1 MKVNNILK
9 KKTNKRLVYG
19 SRLMAVIDILSDL
32 DLEITG
38 VKKYRTVVMDEEGNE
53 DTLYIITYKATKEE
67 EFDVM
72 FELCKDPQIGG
83 AVSNC

>member
-19 SRLMAVIDILSDL
+19 SRLVAVINILSDL

-38 VKKYRTVVMDEEGNE
+38 VKKYRTVVMDEENE
-53 DTLYIITYKATKEE
+53 ETLYVISYRATKDEE
-67 EFDVM
+67 VDVM

-83 AVSNC
+83 AVSNY